1 MKKRNVMHL
10 AVTGALAAI
19 AAQNAFAGIGL
30 KAGDWDLDFGG
41 IVNGFYTYAKCDEN
55 VAAVAG
61 GLACVGDKQSAV
73 RNGLLPGALVFS
85 AKTRQNNLDVGV
97 TVGFYPGI
105 NSNNTGPGGVNL
117 AGGNPVALGTSG
129 IDARQTFF
137 TFGDKSWGTIK
148 IGRDLGIFGGN
159 AILSD
164 MTLLG
169 VGSTGG
175 NGAPS
180 NTSLGR
186 IGLGYIYAD
195 WQPQITYTSADV
207 SGFQFSGGI
216 FSGLTPLTDS
226 DFSVHKSPGIQ
237 AQVSYA
243 WTGDFGGKAW
253 LSGVSQK
260 VERPSSS
267 VLPGNRSYTGS
278 GIDAGFKFSVAGF
291 EGVLYGYDGDGIGT
305 TGLFILSNDALGNKR
320 KSNGGY
326 AQGTYKFGDVKL
338 GLSYGES
345 KLKLANNEVNPSLVK
360 SNKSIVGG
368 IYYSLTK
375 SVTLVG
381 EYADTEAKAQDS
393 NLPKNKEKTYILGGI
408 LFF

>member
-41 IVNGFYTYAKCDEN
+41 FVNGFYTYAKCDEN
-55 VAAVAG
+55 VAGVFG
-61 GLACVGDKQSAV
+61 GLACTSASNGGDSKSTSV
-73 RNGLLPGALVFS
+73 RSGLLPSALIFS

-97 TVGFYPGI
+97 TIGFYPGI
-105 NSNNTGPGGVNL
+105 NNVTGVGGANS
-117 AGGNPVALGTSG
+117 AGNPTALGSTG
-129 IDARQTFF
+129 IDARQNFF

-148 IGRDLGIFGGN
+148 IGRDIGIFASN

-169 VGSTGG
+169 VGSVGS
-175 NGAPS
+175 NIAPS

-195 WQPQITYTSADV
+195 WQPQITYTSADIG
-207 SGFQFSGGI
+207 GFQFAGGL
-216 FSGLTPLTDS
+216 FSPLQPS
-226 DFSVHKSPGIQ
+226 DASFSVHKSPQIQ

-260 VERPSSS
+260 VEQPSG
-267 VLPGNRSYTGS
+267 PGSTSYTGS
-278 GIDAGFKFSVAGF
+278 GVDAGFKFSVAGF
-291 EGVLYGYDGDGIGT
+291 EGVIYGYDGDGIGT
-305 TGLFILSNDALGNKR
+305 TGLFVFSNDALGNKR

-326 AQGTYKFGDVKL
+326 VQGTYKFGDVKL
-338 GLSYGES
+338 GLSAGES
-345 KLKLANNEVNPSLVK
+345 RLKLASNEVNPSLVK
-360 SNKSIVGG
+360 TNRSGVAGV
-368 IYYSLTK
+368 YYSLTK
-375 SVTLVG
+375 SVNLVA
-381 EYADTEAKAQDS
+381 EYADTEAKAQ
-393 NLPKNKEKTYILGGI
+393 NGTKNKEKAYILGGI

>member
-19 AAQNAFAGIGL
+19 AAQNAFAGIGF
-30 KAGDWDLDFGG
+30 KAGDWDVDFGG
-41 IVNGFYTYAKCDEN
+41 NVNGFYTYADCDKN
-55 VAAVAG
+55 VTPVGG
-61 GLACVGDKQSAV
+61 GLACVGDQQGAV
-73 RNGLLPGALVFS
+73 RNGLLPGALIFS

-97 TVGFYPGI
+97 TIGFYPGI
-105 NSNNTGPGGVNL
+105 NSNNNGPGGVNI
-117 AGGNPVALGTSG
+117 AGGNPVGLGTGG

-137 TFGDKSWGTIK
+137 TFGDKSWGSIK
-148 IGRDLGIFGGN
+148 IGRDLGIFGSN

-175 NGAPS
+175 NQAPS

-186 IGLGYIYAD
+186 IGLGYIYTD
-195 WQPQITYTSADV
+195 FQPQITYTSADAG
-207 SGFQFSGGI
+207 GFVFSGGL
-216 FSGLTPLTDS
+216 FQGLIPLTDAS
-226 DFSVHKSPGIQ
+226 FSVHKTPGFQ
-237 AQVSYA
+237 AQGSYS
-243 WTGDFGGKAW
+243 WSGTVGGKVW
-253 LSGVSQK
+253 VSGVSQK
-260 VERPSSS
+260 VEQSSAI
-267 VLPGNRSYTGS
+267 VNARSYTGS
-278 GIDAGFKFSVAGF
+278 AIDAGVKISVAGF
-291 EGVLYGYDGDGIGT
+291 EGVLYGYGGDGVGT
-305 TGLFILSNDALGNKR
+305 TALFVNSNDALGQKR

-326 AQGTYKFGDVKL
+326 VQGTYKFGDVKL

-345 KLKLANNEVNPSLVK
+345 KLKLANNEVNPLLVR
-360 SNKSIVGG
+360 SNKSGVAG

-381 EYADTEAKAQDS
+381 EYVDTESKSQNDT
-393 NLPKNKEKTYILGGI
+393 KNKEKTYVLGGI

>member
-19 AAQNAFAGIGL
+19 AAQNAFAGIGF
-30 KAGDWDLDFGG
+30 KAGDWDVDFGG
-41 IVNGFYTYAKCDEN
+41 NVNGFYTYADCDKN
-55 VAAVAG
+55 VAPVAG
-61 GLACVGDKQSAV
+61 GLACVGDQQGAV
-73 RNGLLPGALVFS
+73 RNGLLPGALIFS

-105 NSNNTGPGGVNL
+105 NSNNFGPGGVNI
-117 AGGNPVALGTSG
+117 AGGNPVALGTAG

-148 IGRDLGIFGGN
+148 IGRDIGIFGSN

-195 WQPQITYTSADV
+195 FQPQITYTSADAG
-207 SGFQFSGGI
+207 GFQFSGGL
-216 FSGLTPLTDS
+216 FTGLTPLTDAS
-226 DFSVHKSPGIQ
+226 FSVHKSPGLQ
-237 AQVSYA
+237 AQGSYA
-243 WTGDFGGKAW
+243 WTGDVGGKVW
-253 LSGVSQK
+253 VSGVSQK
-260 VERPSSS
+260 VEQSSA
-267 VLPGNRSYTGS
+267 VLNGKSYTGS
-278 GIDAGFKFSVAGF
+278 AIDAGVKISVAGV
-291 EGVLYGYDGDGIGT
+291 EGVLYGYSGDGVGST
-305 TGLFILSNDALGNKR
+305 ALFVLSNDALGNKR
-320 KSNGGY
+320 KSSGGY

-345 KLKLANNEVNPSLVK
+345 KLKLANNEVNPALVK
-360 SNKSIVGG
+360 TNKSFVGG

-381 EYADTEAKAQDS
+381 EYVDTEATPQNETLTIK
-393 NLPKNKEKTYILGGI
+393 KNKEKTYVLGGI

>member
-19 AAQNAFAGIGL
+19 AAQNAFAGIGF

-41 IVNGFYTYAKCDEN
+41 FVNGFYAYADCDQN
-55 VAAVAG
+55 VGPVVG
-61 GLACVGDKQSAV
+61 GLACTGDKQSAV
-73 RNGLLPGALVFS
+73 RSGLLPSALVFS

-97 TVGFYPGI
+97 TIGFYPGI
-105 NSNNTGPGGVNL
+105 NNVTGVGGANS
-117 AGGNPVALGTSG
+117 AGNPTALGSTG
-129 IDARQTFF
+129 IDARQNFF

-148 IGRDLGIFGGN
+148 IGRDIGIFGAN

-175 NGAPS
+175 NAAPS

-207 SGFQFSGGI
+207 GGFQFSGGI
-216 FSGLTPLTDS
+216 FQGFTPLTDAS
-226 DFSVHKSPGIQ
+226 FSVHKSPGFQ

-243 WTGDFGGKAW
+243 WTGDFGGKVW

-260 VERPSSS
+260 VEQPSA
-267 VLPGNRSYTGS
+267 PGSTSYTGS
-278 GIDAGFKFSVAGF
+278 GVDAGFKFSVAGF
-291 EGVLYGYDGDGIGT
+291 EGVIYGYDGDGIGT
-305 TGLFILSNDALGNKR
+305 TGLFVFSNDALGNKR

-326 AQGTYKFGDVKL
+326 VQGTYKFGDVKL

-345 KLKLANNEVNPSLVK
+345 KLKLANNEVNPSLVR
-360 SNKSIVGG
+360 SNKSG
-368 IYYSLTK
+368 IAGVYYSLTK
-375 SVTLVG
+375 SVNLVA
-381 EYADTEAKAQDS
+381 EYADTEAKAQDGT
-393 NLPKNKEKTYILGGI
+393 KNKEKTYTLGGI

>member
-41 IVNGFYTYAKCDEN
+41 FVNGFYTYAKCDEN
-55 VAAVAG
+55 VAGVFG
-61 GLACVGDKQSAV
+61 GLACTSASNGGDSKSTSV
-73 RNGLLPGALVFS
+73 RSGLLPSALIFS
-85 AKTRQNNLDVGV
+85 AKTRQNNLDVGL

-105 NSNNTGPGGVNL
+105 NSVFGVGGANS
-117 AGGNPVALGTSG
+117 AGNPRALSSTG
-129 IDARQTFF
+129 IDTRQNFF

-148 IGRDLGIFGGN
+148 IGRDIGIFASN
-159 AILSD
+159 AILSY

-169 VGSTGG
+169 VGSVG
-175 NGAPS
+175 NNAAPS

-186 IGLGYIYAD
+186 IGIGYIYPD
-195 WQPQITYTSADV
+195 WLPQITYTSADLN
-207 SGFQFSGGI
+207 GFQFSGGL
-216 FSGLTPLTDS
+216 FSPILPS
-226 DFSVHKSPGIQ
+226 DPSFSTQKSPQIQ

-243 WTGDFGGKAW
+243 WKGDVGGKVW

-260 VERPSSS
+260 VEQPSG
-267 VLPGNRSYTGS
+267 PGSTSYTGT
-278 GIDAGFKFSVAGF
+278 GVDAGVKISVAGF

-305 TGLFILSNDALGNKR
+305 TGLFILSNSADGQKR
-320 KSNGGY
+320 KSSGGY
-326 AQGTYKFGDVKL
+326 VQGTYKFGDVKL
-338 GLSYGES
+338 GLSYGQS
-345 KLKLANNEVNPSLVK
+345 KLKRAGNDSLVAPTLLDK
-360 SNKSIVGG
+360 NKSGVAG

-381 EYADTEAKAQDS
+381 EYIDTKADAQNGNS
-393 NLPKNKEKTYILGGI
+393 AKEKTVALGGI